1 MSVAASAATRTL
13 DSVGDVAASAWNALR
28 PAGSPFLRHEWLYAL
43 ETSGSACEATGWTP
57 RHLALEDSAGRLLAA
72 MPLYLKDHSW
82 GEFVFD
88 HAWAHAY
95 ERSGREYY
103 PKLVSCVPFTPIT
116 GPRILTADGV
126 DPLWASA
133 RLIEA
138 AQADAAAERASSLHI
153 LFPPPETSAG
163 LESLG
168 LMRRTD
174 CQYHWRNDGYDS
186 FDDFLSRFRSDRR
199 KKVRRERR
207 RVQEAG
213 IRFRTL
219 AGTEIEPQ
227 LLHQVYRMHAATFLE
242 RGQSPYL
249 TRRFFEQLHRTMPES
264 LVLTLALNEGV
275 PVACAICLQDETTL
289 YGRYWGCSERYHSL
303 HFETCLY
310 RGIDYC
316 IDHGLTYFEPGAQG
330 EHKLRR
336 GFEPT
341 LTCSAHWLRDPA
353 FAAAVDDYLTRERRW
368 LQTYLQQ
375 ARDQLPF
382 HRGQQPEGGPPT

>member
-1 MSVAASAATRTL
+1 MDVAASAPRTL
-13 DSVGDVAASAWNALR
+13 DSIADVAASAWNALQ
-28 PAGSPFLRHEWLYAL
+28 PAGTPFLRHEFLAAL
-43 ETSGSACEATGWTP
+43 ESSGSACDATGWTP
-57 RHLALEDSAGRLLAA
+57 RHLLLEDGAGHLLAA

-95 ERSGREYY
+95 ERSGRAYY
-103 PKLVSCVPFTPIT
+103 PKLVSCVPFTPIS
-116 GPRILTADGV
+116 GPRLLVAEGV
-126 DPLWASA
+126 DRSWACS

-138 AQADAAAERASSLHI
+138 ARSLALEEDASSLHI
-153 LFPPPETSAG
+153 LFPPPANAGELETM
-163 LESLG
+163 G

-174 CQYHWRNDGYDS
+174 CQYHWRNDSFSS
-186 FDDFLSRFRSDRR
+186 FDDFLARFRSDRR

-213 IRFRTL
+213 IRFVTV
-219 AGTEIEPQ
+219 AGPEIETR
-227 LLHQVYRMHAATFLE
+227 LLDQVYLMHAATFLE

-249 TRRFFEQLHRTMPES
+249 TRRFFEALHRTMPEA
-264 LVLTLALNEGV
+264 LLLTLALSEGV
-275 PVACAICLQDETTL
+275 PVACAICLRDQTTL

-310 RGIDYC
+310 QGIDYC
-316 IDHGLTYFEPGAQG
+316 IAEGLRVFEPGAQG

-341 LTCSAHWLRDPA
+341 RTCSAHWLRDPA
-353 FAAAVDDYLTRERRW
+353 FAAAVGDYLARERRW
-368 LQTYLQQ
+368 VETYLHQ
-375 ARDQLPF
+375 ARGQLPF
-382 HRGQQPEGGPPT
+382 RRSDGSGDGCRP

>member
-1 MSVAASAATRTL
+1 MSVAASAAARTL
-13 DSVGDVAASAWNALR
+13 DSIGDVAASAWNALR
-28 PAGSPFLRHEWLYAL
+28 PAGSPFLRHELLYAL
-43 ETSGSACEATGWTP
+43 ETSGSACEATGWIP

-103 PKLVSCVPFTPIT
+103 PKLVSCVPFTPIS
-116 GPRILTADGV
+116 GPRILTAEGV
-126 DPLWASA
+126 DPLWAGA
-133 RLIEA
+133 QLIEA
-138 AQADAAAERASSLHI
+138 AQAIAAAEGASSLHI
-153 LFPPPETSAG
+153 LFPPPETVAG

-168 LMRRTD
+168 LMKRTD
-174 CQYHWRNDGYDS
+174 CQYHWRNHDYQS
-186 FDDFLSRFRSDRR
+186 FDDFLARFRSDRR

-219 AGTEIEPQ
+219 AGRQIEPHV
-227 LLHQVYRMHAATFLE
+227 LDQVYLMHAATFLE

-249 TRRFFEQLHRTMPES
+249 SRRFFEQLHRTMPES
-264 LVLTLALNEGV
+264 LLVILALNEGV
-275 PVACAICLQDETTL
+275 PVACAISLRDETTL

-310 RGIDYC
+310 QGIDYC
-316 IDHGLTYFEPGAQG
+316 IDHGLAHFEPGAQG

-353 FAAAVDDYLTRERRW
+353 FAAAVNDYLTRERRW

-382 HRGQQPEGGPPT
+382 HRGDRPEGGPPT